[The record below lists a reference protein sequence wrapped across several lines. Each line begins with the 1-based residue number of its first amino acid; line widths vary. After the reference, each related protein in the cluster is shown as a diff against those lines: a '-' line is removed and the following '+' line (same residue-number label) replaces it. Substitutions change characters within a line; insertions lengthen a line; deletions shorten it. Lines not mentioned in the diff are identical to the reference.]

1 MDEFISSSVF
11 VQFHH
16 CTFIYPGDITE
27 PGIALINN
35 ILTCASTGG
44 AATTVIWTKGS
55 DESNLMPVFSDTV
68 TQVSELSS
76 ATHAIY
82 NHKLITAEIDAVY
95 GCSVSNNKPSSAKAV
110 ATISESGKNCI
121 EELTYSISGINR
133 YNGDKFN
140 PNLYHF

>member
-27 PGIALINN
+27 LGIALINN

-44 AATTVIWTKGS
+44 PATTVTWTSGS
-55 DESNLMPVFSDTV
+55 DESNLMPDTV
-68 TQVSELSS
+68 THVSELVS
-76 ATHAIY
+76 AIY
-82 NHKLITAEIDAVY
+82 AIYHYKLITAEIDAVY

-110 ATISESGKNCI
+110 ATISESGKNFI
-121 EELTYSISGINR
+121 EAM
-133 YNGDKFN
+133 F
-140 PNLYHF
+140 